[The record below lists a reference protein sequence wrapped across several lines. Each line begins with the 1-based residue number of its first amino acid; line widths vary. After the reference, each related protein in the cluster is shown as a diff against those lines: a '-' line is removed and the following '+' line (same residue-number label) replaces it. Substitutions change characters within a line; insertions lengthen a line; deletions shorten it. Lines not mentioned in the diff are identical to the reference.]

1 MTAVRTHHQPE
12 DSFSR
17 NNNSLKNKASLIF
30 TSVVKNDTDIFV
42 CFGLSSPNYE
52 VEVRLPLTSSYLMP
66 IPLTWGGGEGWSRVP
81 PPPWWLVVLKGRERL
96 HHCDTRDKSKHLFFN
111 TPVCSPVVHFI
122 RIGDIEE
129 TKTRPVYKGP
139 VVTKVEASGALPLGV
154 LSVQLADRGVKG
166 MEETF

>member
-1 MTAVRTHHQPE
+1 M
-12 DSFSR
+12 
-17 NNNSLKNKASLIF
+17 
-30 TSVVKNDTDIFV
+30 
-42 CFGLSSPNYE
+42 
-52 VEVRLPLTSSYLMP
+52 
-66 IPLTWGGGEGWSRVP
+66 
-81 PPPWWLVVLKGRERL
+81 LKGRERL